1 MCNVKK
7 CDFFRHAKISTVK
20 NKTNNHTKTFCQF
33 ELSFHLWKKLLE
45 KLLYTFSSYKLVT
58 MWVFPWSTLVPQHIH
73 STETTQRGLIKSPF
87 KSSSCCPAPQHTA
100 PRPLIIPSHTSLS
113 LFKTLRTL
121 YSPNLLPPSLN
132 GLLRCQKT
140 ISQHLSGFCS

>member
-20 NKTNNHTKTFCQF
+20 KTKPTTTQKPSVN
-33 ELSFHLWKKLLE
+33 LSYHSISE
-45 KLLYTFSSYKLVT
+45 RNLVT

-100 PRPLIIPSHTSLS
+100 PRRLIIPSHTSLS
-113 LFKTLRTL
+113 PFKTLRTL